1 MAIRDDP
8 SYCLDL
14 DTAAAA
20 GKMMISKTMWQ
31 ATHDHPRWP
40 ELQHADFRLKHKADF
55 LYRSENMRL
64 EGGSEMCLAK
74 SDLMVHRNLQ

>member
-1 MAIRDDP
+1 MT
-8 SYCLDL
+8 LDL

-31 ATHDHPRWP
+31 ATHDHPLWP
-40 ELQHADFRLKHKADF
+40 EIQHAGSSLKHKADF
-55 LYRSENMRL
+55 LYRSENMHF

-74 SDLMVHRNLQ
+74 RDLMAHRNSQ